1 MTSLPATAKA
11 AFALTQHI
19 PLFPISTRCVLVIG
33 IDALKVK
40 VAVPFVGFVL
50 PGVCLFSNTKAIS
63 HLPDAGMNN
72 VSFEN
77 VTDARP
83 LEDFMKLFVA
93 VLLDPDV
100 EVSPAGLT
108 IILHV
113 GIAMELEAEV
123 PMATLI
129 LILADEIVSLP
140 LCGIVTL
147 PLVSGTTKRLTS

>member
-11 AFALTQHI
+11 AFAFTQHI

-63 HLPDAGMNN
+63 HLPDTGMVN

-83 LEDFMKLFVA
+83 LDFIKLFA
-93 VLLDPDV
+93 EVLLDPDV
-100 EVSPAGLT
+100 EVLPAGLT